1 MSSPSPDLFIREDGQ
16 PMAFMMGHT
25 GYESQVV
32 KALVEEGGG
41 VVLSRPTLMYR
52 EFLIRLLVR
61 TEIPI
66 KMDQDMY
73 NYKYALDC
81 VEKNEILANLND
93 YKVISSLPSIFEPYN
108 ALDIL
113 QGMLK
118 WSDVPRKQLGERVSD
133 IEYDQDPEFEQP
145 LDQSVV
151 PLHLEDNFPSSG
163 SEDDPRVIRDKTH
176 KKRKLSSWTFLDSV
190 AEESDIFAVSPIKKS
205 RGTATLEI
213 IQGIDGCVTSTQKG
227 HHSSPSP
234 VDYEKVPVINGVFDS
249 AEFNL
254 AISENS
260 GSAFK
265 ERANPRPQTT
275 ATASIHHSPSGSNPN
290 QANHEGRSSPSSS
303 HLSESQNLLA
313 PEPCL
318 DVISKAVT
326 NLEDIPVV
334 EAEKENTDG
343 GEIIE
348 EPVDTQGLANAIT
361 SIGEHDPGPE
371 PGPSREICTSS
382 PSRSSR
388 RDVNNFPSNNIL
400 VHGIRPHPPGPPG
413 PPIPS
418 QSSSQTTPLPTLR
431 KGKRRVST
439 ISVTQ
444 DKNKNEKEDESNY
457 DIFDYSD
464 SEHNH
469 NLLER
474 SARPTAPPKTGGSKV
489 PRSGPYWAS
498 DNMRGEGKG
507 KVQKGNKI
515 AKGVEAHVGFT
526 KGGELHMV
534 LGNLPCD
541 PEDIDSE
548 DIELVRT
555 GRKGHRKNVRMFSTD
570 SDESVD
576 IVDVSNS
583 DENDVVRRVK
593 KGVDVLN
600 PEPGPSR
607 RNYERK
613 DENGQSKRNKL
624 KLKLITTVEKKEHL
638 KGNERKRGRF
648 VREGEFDDKFRLPYT
663 KREEE
668 AIVNYLLEEGGYK
681 LRRGNRIWERMEE
694 KGICPGR
701 IYVAVDGG
709 QRSLAW
715 QVLA

>member
-361 SIGEHDPGPE
+361 SIGEQDPGPE
-371 PGPSREICTSS
+371 PVPSKEICTSS

-388 RDVNNFPSNNIL
+388 RGVNNFPSNNIQ
-400 VHGIRPHPPGPPG
+400 VHGIRLHQPG
-413 PPIPS
+413 PS
-418 QSSSQTTPLPTLR
+418 QSSPRTTPLPTLS
-431 KGKRRVST
+431 KSKRLVSS

-444 DKNKNEKEDESNY
+444 EKNEDEDRSNY
-457 DIFDYSD
+457 DMFDFSD
-464 SEHNH
+464 SEHN
-469 NLLER
+469 NNFNLLLER
-474 SARPTAPPKTGGSKV
+474 SVRPTAAHKTEACSKV
-489 PRSGPYWAS
+489 PRSGPYWAP
-498 DNMRGEGKG
+498 DNTRGEGKG
-507 KVQKGNKI
+507 KVQKGTE
-515 AKGVEAHVGFT
+515 GVEAYVGFS
-526 KGGELHMV
+526 KGGELHLV
-534 LGNLPCD
+534 LCNLPCD
-541 PEDIDSE
+541 PEDIDRE
-548 DIELVRT
+548 DMELVRT
-555 GRKGHRKNVRMFSTD
+555 SRKGHTKNVRMVSSH
-570 SDESVD
+570 SDKSID
-576 IVDVSNS
+576 IVDASNS
-583 DENDVVRRVK
+583 DKNDVARRVNK
-593 KGVDVLN
+593 DVDVRI

-613 DENGQSKRNKL
+613 DENGQNKRNKL
-624 KLKLITTVEKKEHL
+624 KLKIKTLKKE
-638 KGNERKRGRF
+638 N
-648 VREGEFDDKFRLPYT
+648 VREKM
-663 KREEE
+663 KM
-668 AIVNYLLEEGGYK
+668 A
-681 LRRGNRIWERMEE
+681 RI
-694 KGICPGR
+694 KGINL
-701 IYVAVDGG
+701 
-709 QRSLAW
+709 S
-715 QVLA
+715 